1 MHFILHAMVTWW
13 VTVCLYCLLTSS
25 TQVLGGQYRAGGL
38 TLLAEESRGTGGRC
52 QGRHHFHGLVIS
64 RDSYGPPITTVTRQR
79 EQLYLTSVVSS
90 SHSRHHGRWASVCL
104 AIRLGGDNQENNFVP
119 RNFEA
124 SSFVGTRKN
133 PDDEE
138 SFLSRGCEKLRNTCW
153 PVICRS

>member
-1 MHFILHAMVTWW
+1 MHFILQAMVTWW

-25 TQVLGGQYRAGGL
+25 TQVLAGQYRAGGL

-79 EQLYLTSVVSS
+79 KQLHLTSVDVFISFSS
-90 SHSRHHGRWASVCL
+90 SRSLSLSLLSKEAR
-104 AIRLGGDNQENNFVP
+104 RLGGDNQENNFVP

-124 SSFVGTRKN
+124 SPFVGAKEKTRRWGKF
-133 PDDEE
+133 
-138 SFLSRGCEKLRNTCW
+138 SF
-153 PVICRS
+153 